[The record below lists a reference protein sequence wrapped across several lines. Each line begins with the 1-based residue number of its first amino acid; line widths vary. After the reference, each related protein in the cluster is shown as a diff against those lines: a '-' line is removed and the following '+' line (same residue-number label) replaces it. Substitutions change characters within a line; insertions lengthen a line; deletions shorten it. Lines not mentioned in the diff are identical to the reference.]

1 MMDLALFATIVGT
14 GIAAVALIYG
24 FLRNFK
30 TDMQAEL
37 SRLKSDN
44 QSQFDRLDK
53 KMDKFDEKLTDIDR
67 RLCRLE
73 GVFFQRLLH
82 A

>member
-1 MMDLALFATIVGT
+1 MDLALFATIVGT

>member
-1 MMDLALFATIVGT
+1 MDLALFLTIIGT
-14 GIAAVALIYG
+14 GITIVAFIYG

-30 TDMQAEL
+30 KDIQA
-37 SRLKSDN
+37 
-44 QSQFDRLDK
+44 QFERIDK

-73 GVFFQRLLH
+73 GAFSSRDCCILKEDKQVKK
-82 A
+82 AE